1 MERVELA
8 RDGLQLTWGHG
19 NATTLFARVDDTL
32 EAGARAGKPQFI
44 MRQIPS
50 TDVS

>member
-8 RDGLQLTWGHG
+8 RGGSQLTWGQG
-19 NATTLFARVDDTL
+19 NATALLARVTDTL